1 MQRNLKKRRRKMSI
15 DELIGG
21 ADAWFDPS
29 EAKSTP
35 LEEGSYSAQVT
46 DLVIKKDKEVQ
57 GKFLADIY
65 EPVFEIKGR
74 EVKHKGLFRF
84 KKPDQALYPH
94 LQSDMGSNS
103 GYFAFVK
110 LLDVVEEK
118 DGKMMLPPVTL
129 ELLKQ
134 YEYKVDVVMEEWTG
148 REGNLMKT
156 ARVKNVTSAQKQKVT
171 EDIADD
177 DLPF

>member
-84 KKPDQALYPH
+84 KKPDPSTHPNLEEN
-94 LQSDMGSNS
+94 SGSNKS
-103 GYFAFVK
+103 YKELVESFSVK
-110 LLDVVEEK
+110 IEEDSEGRFYLPSVDDSDVA
-118 DGKMMLPPVTL
+118 GMPVL
-129 ELLKQ
+129 I
-134 YEYKVDVVMEEWTG
+134 DVYHSKWIDN
-148 REGNLMKT
+148 EGNERT
-156 ARVKNVTSAQKQKVT
+156 TPRAGAIYVWDGQKKK
-171 EDIADD
+171 EE

>member
-1 MQRNLKKRRRKMSI
+1 
-15 DELIGG
+15 
-21 ADAWFDPS
+21 
-29 EAKSTP
+29 
-35 LEEGSYSAQVT
+35 
-46 DLVIKKDKEVQ
+46 
-57 GKFLADIY
+57 
-65 EPVFEIKGR
+65 
-74 EVKHKGLFRF
+74 
-84 KKPDQALYPH
+84 
-94 LQSDMGSNS
+94 MGSNS

-134 YEYKVDVVMEEWTG
+134 YEYKVDVVMEAWTG